1 MFEKRELVTV
11 RSDQINQLSQ
21 QYSPRFVLYFA
32 PLSTFTLP
40 VELVCVSMGKDE
52 VEVVVDEVVEEFP
65 SKEGEDEKLR
75 KLS

>member
-1 MFEKRELVTV
+1 M
-11 RSDQINQLSQ
+11 
-21 QYSPRFVLYFA
+21 
-32 PLSTFTLP
+32 
-40 VELVCVSMGKDE
+40 SMGKDE